1 MRTDWLD
8 RLGVGA
14 IVAVAILSLAL
25 LLLPAVIV
33 VIMSFDTRGYIS
45 FPPAG
50 FTLDWY
56 YRLFQQPVLMNAMW
70 TSIKVGL
77 YVTALCI
84 AFGVPTAL
92 ACARGD
98 FRGATALSVFVLLPH
113 MVPGI
118 VLGVAVLFAGALLGI
133 GPSIWLQSISLAC
146 YVMAVMVRTVMARLQ
161 KLDPLLEQAAAKVLP
176 TSGVGAT
183 IGRISI
189 RWVAAARN
197 CASGIAASGSRGV
210 AVVGAGAGLPGAITR
225 RCSHGD
231 AASCTSTV
239 ATAAAS
245 CDVASAGRAGAGCA
259 IGKGV
264 PAVAGA
270 APGAVA
276 IGIVGSGTMAGAI
289 LAVRSFGAAGAGV
302 VGAAPATVGFAS
314 IGSGSAGAGTSAG
327 KVQSPAI
334 GAA

>member
-1 MRTDWLD
+1 MRTTDWFD
-8 RLGVGA
+8 RLGIGA

-56 YRLFQQPVLMNAMW
+56 YRLFQLPVLMNAMW

-77 YVTALCI
+77 HVTALCI

-146 YVMAVMVRTVMARLQ
+146 YVMAVMVRTVTARLQ
-161 KLDPLLEQAAAKVLP
+161 KLDPLLEQAAANL
-176 TSGVGAT
+176 GAT
-183 IGRISI
+183 GWQAFRTIT
-189 RWVAAARN
+189 
-197 CASGIAASGSRGV
+197 
-210 AVVGAGAGLPGAITR
+210 LPLLM
-225 RCSHGD
+225 
-231 AASCTSTV
+231 
-239 ATAAAS
+239 
-245 CDVASAGRAGAGCA
+245 
-259 IGKGV
+259 
-264 PAVAGA
+264 P
-270 APGAVA
+270 
-276 IGIVGSGTMAGAI
+276 AI
-289 LAVRSFGAAGAGV
+289 LAGAVFTFIEGFDNLSVTIFTHGYRDRPLPVELLTIVQNTNSPLVAAVSSVQILLAMLALGV
-302 VGAAPATVGFAS
+302 ISMT
-314 IGSGSAGAGTSAG
+314 IGLDR
-327 KVQSPAI
+327 VND
-334 GAA
+334 

>member
-1 MRTDWLD
+1 MTRSDWLD
-8 RLGVGA
+8 RIGIGALVGVA
-14 IVAVAILSLAL
+14 LLSLAL

-56 YRLFQQPVLMNAMW
+56 ARLFSQPVLMGAMW

-84 AFGVPTAL
+84 ALGVPTAL

-118 VLGVAVLFAGALLGI
+118 VLGVAVLFAGALFGI

-161 KLDPLLEQAAAKVLP
+161 KLDPLLEQAAANL
-176 TSGVGAT
+176 G
-183 IGRISI
+183 
-189 RWVAAARN
+189 
-197 CASGIAASGSRGV
+197 ASGWQSFRTIT
-210 AVVGAGAGLPGAITR
+210 LPLLM
-225 RCSHGD
+225 
-231 AASCTSTV
+231 
-239 ATAAAS
+239 
-245 CDVASAGRAGAGCA
+245 
-259 IGKGV
+259 
-264 PAVAGA
+264 P
-270 APGAVA
+270 
-276 IGIVGSGTMAGAI
+276 AI
-289 LAVRSFGAAGAGV
+289 LAGAVFTFIEGFDNLSVTIFTHGYRDRPLPV
-302 VGAAPATVGFAS
+302 ELLTIVQNTNSPLVAAVSSVQILLAMAALLAISLT
-314 IGSGSAGAGTSAG
+314 IGLER
-327 KVQSPAI
+327 VND
-334 GAA
+334 